1 MKTDP
6 TIYGADQ
13 KTAQVK
19 RSSSVY
25 DIVKSENWSHWCF
38 ISDISQG
45 KSIRSFGSEWHN
57 RNVRAQRSSIM
68 LICGQFFGSS
78 ITSSTPQP
86 FKVSVTL
93 HHCRQKWQAVCV
105 HARICCLRSQ
115 MSRVCEGSTAQVRLG
130 ISDPFLR
137 SEWFVPLAAVYL
149 TLVKIQTVKMHP

>member
-38 ISDISQG
+38 ISDISLG
-45 KSIRSFGSEWHN
+45 KSIRPFGSEWHN
-57 RNVRAQRSSIM
+57 RDVRAQRSSIM

-93 HHCRQKWQAVCV
+93 HHCRQKWKAVCV

-115 MSRVCEGSTAQVRLG
+115 MSRVCEGSGTAG
-130 ISDPFLR
+130 NIWPF
-137 SEWFVPLAAVYL
+137 SKVWMVFVPLAAVYL
-149 TLVKIQTVKMHP
+149 TLVKTQTVKMHL